1 MADLMREKREALA
14 RKLAQ
19 QHPQVEEFEAAGG
32 DVEDLSGDVRV
43 YPGNHPNAHA
53 PGPEV
58 VASPRGGETIH
69 DALDS
74 SSKAASAA
82 LHEYNQAEDQ
92 GDKIWGK
99 LYDKEPHL
107 SDGTI
112 LELLDLQKDGI
123 IKLSPSFEKD
133 IGPWLKARAE
143 EKRTWAES
151 EKAFDGLRDLDKF
164 SNEESPFAKRA
175 KKYGKPGEEYREE
188 GGE

>member
-32 DVEDLSGDVRV
+32 DVEDLSGDVRGAV
-43 YPGNHPNAHA
+43 
-53 PGPEV
+53 PEV

-74 SSKAASAA
+74 SRKAASAA
-82 LHEYNQAEDQ
+82 RREFDHARESDRSVWA
-92 GDKIWGK
+92 K

-107 SDGTI
+107 ADGTI

-133 IGPWLKARAE
+133 IGPWLKSRAE
-143 EKRTWAES
+143 RGRTWDES
-151 EKAFDGLRDLDKF
+151 EKSIDALRDLEKF